1 MQDPGSSG
9 SIKAYIFPKLSFDTF
24 LAVSLSFLIVYFQT
38 SGTITHVGSGK
49 CLDVANEKSGGHI
62 VVKDCDKS
70 DTQKW
75 TFEHYLT

>member
-1 MQDPGSSG
+1 MTGFDLWRNVT
-9 SIKAYIFPKLSFDTF
+9 IFL
-24 LAVSLSFLIVYFQT
+24 VYFQT
-38 SGTITHVGSGK
+38 SGTIIHTGSGK
-49 CLDVANEKSGGHI
+49 CLDVADQKSGGYV